1 MARPSTVDSDEVIAY
16 VRAGN
21 IAAQAARHFGISR
34 MRVSQIIAEKA
45 PDLSQATRVDGAPRL
60 DAAQKALVQATK
72 AALKKANTR
81 VEAAKLLGITV
92 SGLNSRIRRYG
103 IEDILTRDHREDRQ
117 FEATLKALRRH
128 PHDRAEAAK
137 MLGLTPKGLETRIS
151 RWEIGPDDII

>member
-21 IAAQAARHFGISR
+21 IPADAARHFGISR

-45 PDLSQATRVDGAPRL
+45 PELSHASRTPEAEPKL
-60 DAAQKALVQATK
+60 DREQKALIRQTQ

-81 VEAAKLLGITV
+81 VEAARLLKITV

-103 IEDILTRDHREDRQ
+103 IEDTLTRRHRDERLYA
-117 FEATLKALRRH
+117 ATVKALKKHRTDKH
-128 PHDRAEAAK
+128 KAAES
-137 MLGLTPKGLETRIS
+137 LGLSLSGLNSRIE
-151 RWEIGPDDII
+151 RWGIVEPV